1 MVADPTQTTIVH
13 LVRHG
18 EVHNPTGVIYGR
30 LPGYH
35 LSERGMA
42 MAERLGEFF
51 SGRGAHG
58 DDAEGL
64 GGDIAAVV
72 ASPLWRAQQTAAPI
86 GSALGLSVDTDD
98 RLIEA
103 ENIFEGRKFAVGDG
117 VLRRPSVWPRLV
129 NPFRPS
135 WGEPYQQQVDR
146 MTAAMNDARGRVP
159 GRAVVCVSHQLPIWV
174 TRMALENRRLWHDP
188 RKRQCTLA
196 SVTTITYLGDTV
208 VSIVYREPA
217 GDLLPVK
224 QAVAAGA

>member
-1 MVADPTQTTIVH
+1 MVADPGQTTTVH

-35 LSERGMA
+35 LSERGLA
-42 MAERLGEFF
+42 MADRLGAFF
-51 SGRGAHG
+51 AGEG
-58 DDAEGL
+58 EGL

-86 GSALGLSVDTDD
+86 GTALGMAVDTDD

-117 VLRRPSVWPRLV
+117 VLRRPTVWPHLA

-135 WGEPYQQQVDR
+135 WGEPYQQQVTR
-146 MTAAMNDARGRVP
+146 MTAAMTDARVP
-159 GRAVVCVSHQLPIWV
+159 GRAIVCVSHQLPIWV
-174 TRMALENRRLWHDP
+174 TRMALESRRLWHDP
-188 RKRQCTLA
+188 RKRECTLA
-196 SVTTITYLGDTV
+196 SVTTVTYLGDAV
-208 VSIVYREPA
+208 VSVVYREPA
-217 GDLLPVK
+217 ADLLPVK